1 MSGAVGTV
9 IHRERKTLP
18 SKQRRMDSLFRLSKS
33 FKKSWCF

>member
-18 SKQRRMDSLFRLSKS
+18 SKQ
-33 FKKSWCF
+33 KKDGQFISAQ